1 VDGKMMAV
9 PVKAAAGSKPF
20 FEAGAPVALFDA
32 HMVRGGAQFEF
43 DVTAD
48 GKRFLI
54 NTTTGPAVAS
64 APPLTVVVNWLAGVK
79 K

>member
-1 VDGKMMAV
+1 MMAV
-9 PVKAAAGSKPF
+9 PVTRSADSKAS
-20 FEAGAPVALFDA
+20 FEAGAPHALFDTRLSVSA
-32 HMVRGGAQFEF
+32 SNAAFEY

-54 NTTTGPAVAS
+54 ANPTTGTGPV
-64 APPLTVVVNWLAGVK
+64 PPLTVVVNWDAAVK